1 MAKRNFASFLL
12 IVVASIALA
21 PTASP
26 VQPAPFGTNGCAILA
41 ELVYAQVVGSGLSG
55 PGRFAAVPVALGRD
69 EMTVCHE
76 TPRVTSKAFTAA
88 LVQMNIYVTWN
99 DYPGDSGDYCAS
111 HYLSQCSPD
120 RDPLDTFATMAESV
134 FVHDTWRA
142 VQHTVGQRMPSRFA
156 SDTARFSVGGI
167 RRSLQDSLAKFT
179 TGTLQEYRL
188 VFFER

>member
-12 IVVASIALA
+12 IAVAGITLAPVTSIA
-21 PTASP
+21 
-26 VQPAPFGTNGCAILA
+26 QPAVGAADGCTILA

-55 PGRFAAVPVALGRD
+55 PGRFAVAPEPLGRD

-76 TPRVTSKAFTAA
+76 TTRVTSKAFTAA

-99 DYPGDSGDYCAS
+99 DDPGDSGDYCAS
-111 HYLSQCSPD
+111 HYLSQCYPD

-134 FVHDTWRA
+134 FLHDTWRA
-142 VQHTVGQRMPSRFA
+142 VQHTVGRRMPSRFA
-156 SDTARFSVGGI
+156 SDTARFSASEI
-167 RRSLQDSLAKFT
+167 RRSLRDSLAKFT
-179 TGTLQEYRL
+179 TGTLQEYQL

>member
-12 IVVASIALA
+12 IVVTSIALA
-21 PTASP
+21 PATSIA
-26 VQPAPFGTNGCAILA
+26 QPATGDADGCTILA

-76 TPRVTSKAFTAA
+76 TTRVTSKAFTAA
-88 LVQMNIYVTWN
+88 LVQLNIYVSWN

>member
-1 MAKRNFASFLL
+1 MVKRIFASFLL
-12 IVVASIALA
+12 IVVTNIALARAASIA
-21 PTASP
+21 
-26 VQPAPFGTNGCAILA
+26 QPATGDADGCTILA
-41 ELVYAQVVGSGLSG
+41 ELVYTQVVGSGLSG
-55 PGRFAAVPVALGRD
+55 PGRFAAVPETLGRD

-76 TPRVTSKAFTAA
+76 TTRVTSKAFTAA
-88 LVQMNIYVTWN
+88 LVQMNIYLTWN
-99 DYPGDSGDYCAS
+99 EDPGDSGDYCAS

-120 RDPLDTFATMAESV
+120 RDPFDTFATMAESV

-142 VQHTVGQRMPSRFA
+142 VQHTVGQRMPTRFA
-156 SDTARFSVGGI
+156 SDTARFSAGGI